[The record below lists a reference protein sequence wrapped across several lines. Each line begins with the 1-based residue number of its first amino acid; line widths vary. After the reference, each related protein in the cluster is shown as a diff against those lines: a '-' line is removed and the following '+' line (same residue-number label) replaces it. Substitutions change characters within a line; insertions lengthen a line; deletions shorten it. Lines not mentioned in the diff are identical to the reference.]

1 MSSAIATNVTDTDPE
16 RRDEHVC
23 LSVRPSIS
31 ETAPPNFKEF
41 VEYGLPFTSTC
52 TSGHIGG
59 SRIFRGS
66 DFGNPSERSIEGIWA
81 YGRMKFE
88 RL

>member
-59 SRIFRGS
+59 SRIFLEGVTLGTRASEALRGS
-66 DFGNPSERSIEGIWA
+66 GLTGE
-81 YGRMKFE
+81 
-88 RL
+88 